1 MTVCGS
7 SPGEAPVLRSLWPQ
21 GGFQLSVPL
30 PPPAMGRPVMQ
41 AGQPELSPSPATA
54 SDSGRGP
61 GPSVTLGSLY
71 LNRTKVGLFLPDQ
84 RVMSV
89 FCKDPSV
96 KCLGLYHPCCSY
108 SACSCNEK
116 YNTIQYNTPT
126 IQKWMGVAVFPLN
139 FIYKNRQ
146 ASGFGL
152 LPVSVLN

>member
-1 MTVCGS
+1 M
-7 SPGEAPVLRSLWPQ
+7 
-21 GGFQLSVPL
+21 SVPL

-54 SDSGRGP
+54 GDSGRGP

-71 LNRTKVGLFLPDQ
+71 LHRTKEGPFLPDQ

-96 KCLGLYHPCCSY
+96 KCVGLYHPCCSY

-126 IQKWMGVAVFPLN
+126 IQKCMGVAVFPLN

-146 ASGFGL
+146 ATGFGL